1 MHILENP
8 APCAVCGHD
17 TIRTYNHVPICV
29 LCRSS
34 QVRAA
39 LAAHRIRQPEE
50 QPSIYDRI
58 VGERLA
64 VAEGLA
70 KRTGTACAQ
79 ALAAYWRRQ
88 ASR

>member
-8 APCAVCGHD
+8 APCSSCGRE
-17 TIRTYNHVPICV
+17 TIRTYNHIPICV
-29 LCRSS
+29 LCRSV
-34 QVRAA
+34 QTRQA
-39 LAAHRIRQPEE
+39 LTPYGIRQPED

-64 VAEGLA
+64 LAEGLA
-70 KRTGTACAQ
+70 RRTGTRCAT

-88 ASR
+88 AGL